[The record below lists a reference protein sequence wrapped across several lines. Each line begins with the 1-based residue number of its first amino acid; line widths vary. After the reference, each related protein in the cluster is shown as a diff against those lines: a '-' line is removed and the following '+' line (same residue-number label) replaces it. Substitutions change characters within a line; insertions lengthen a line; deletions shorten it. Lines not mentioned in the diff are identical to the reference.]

1 MKLLLDINVLLDVVL
16 AREPWAEAAAHLLSA
31 VEAGRAS
38 GVVAGHTLTTIH
50 YIVGQKEGRAKATQA
65 VSDLLRILDVVPIER
80 TDFHQAMVLDMN
92 DFEDAVQAAAALKV
106 DAGYIVTRNERD
118 FRSSPV
124 PAMQPSAVLALLQGG
139 S

>member
-92 DFEDAVQAAAALKV
+92 DFEDAVQAAAAIKV